1 MNHDSVI
8 IRCPA
13 CNTKNR
19 IPQNRIHDRPVCG
32 KCSTPLPVMMHNDRP
47 VDITDGTFK
56 NEVLASSTPVIVD
69 CWAPWCGP
77 CRMVAPILDE
87 LASEYA
93 GRIKIAKLNVDE
105 NPLTASQFDTR
116 SIPTILFFKN
126 GTLVNRLVGALPKS
140 AIEQQLLSLI
150 NKS

>member
-1 MNHDSVI
+1 MH
-8 IRCPA
+8 PG
-13 CNTKNR
+13 
-19 IPQNRIHDRPVCG
+19 RPI
-32 KCSTPLPVMMHNDRP
+32 
-47 VDITDGTFK
+47 DITDGTFK
-56 NEVLASSTPVIVD
+56 TEVLTAPVPVVVD

-77 CRMVAPILDE
+77 CRLIAPILDQ

-116 SIPTILFFKN
+116 SIPTMLFFKN
-126 GTLVNRLVGALPKS
+126 GMLVNRLVGALPKA

-150 NKS
+150 EKS